1 MQQPRKFEG
10 KIPKLSQPTA
20 ASGGGASAKAS
31 TEASTSKS
39 SQEQQQQI
47 VYVNMLP
54 AANTLNGIPQQQQQQ
69 YGSTDGSVYQLQNEI
84 LCDANGHAVTA
95 ATASYQT
102 TASSPQQQH
111 SSSSNGML
119 QPVLPVSVR
128 LELVRFVFI
137 CLLVVVFVYGLTLL
151 CTRIWCFS

>member
-102 TASSPQQQH
+102 TASSPQQQQQQQQQR
-111 SSSSNGML
+111 N
-119 QPVLPVSVR
+119 VATSVAGK
-128 LELVRFVFI
+128 
-137 CLLVVVFVYGLTLL
+137 CPP
-151 CTRIWCFS
+151 